1 MKVGNEIKARIEIS
15 GINLPHKRITTAHI
29 RAPFVHRDLIT
40 KKLLCF
46 PDAEGLRLSLFFL
59 CIVKVFHTRI
69 VLLVIRKN
77 IK

>member
-1 MKVGNEIKARIEIS
+1 MKVGNETKARVEIT

-46 PDAEGLRLSLFFL
+46 PDAEG

-69 VLLVIRKN
+69 VY
-77 IK
+77 